1 MSLEIKKKKIYDRF
15 CATCQLSNIFLSF
28 PSSSPLLDLFIL
40 PFYFS
45 LALYPP
51 FPRLVQGQPMSELFH
66 YVTFYLQQVFAS
78 EESCLCRALVR
89 FRGRIR
95 LSFSFF
101 VLLFFLA
108 WCAVFIS
115 KQQDK
120 GIFPYANVVVHG
132 NVISLKQLL

>member
-1 MSLEIKKKKIYDRF
+1 MIDSVPL
-15 CATCQLSNIFLSF
+15 ANLVIFYLSF
-28 PSSSPLLDLFIL
+28 PSSSPLLDLFIFTL
-40 PFYFS
+40 LLLSILLFPDSFKANQCLNYFTTS
-45 LALYPP
+45 RSIYNKCLRVRSP
-51 FPRLVQGQPMSELFH
+51 FP
-66 YVTFYLQQVFAS
+66 
-78 EESCLCRALVR
+78 CLCRALVR

-108 WCAVFIS
+108 WSAVFIS